1 MLKDKSSSAI
11 VAVSDLGR
19 ARDFYET
26 ALGLPLERT
35 VSDCLLC
42 FRTGGTLLNVYQSD
56 FAGTNKANAVVW
68 DCGDDVDSIVAEL
81 KARGVVF
88 DYFDGIDRDGDVH
101 VSDGMRLAW
110 FRDPDGNF
118 LHLTGG

>member
-11 VAVSDLGR
+11 VAVSDLDR
-19 ARDFYET
+19 ARAFYET
-26 ALGLPLERT
+26 TLGLPLERT
-35 VSDCLLC
+35 TADCLLC
-42 FRTGGTLLNVYQSD
+42 FRTGDTLLNVYRSD

-68 DCGDDVDSIVAEL
+68 RCGGDVDAIVAEL
-81 KARGVVF
+81 KGRGVAF
-88 DYFDGIDRDGDVH
+88 HYFDGLARDGDVH

-118 LHLTGG
+118 LHLTSG

>member
-26 ALGLPLERT
+26 TLGLPLERT

-42 FRTGGTLLNVYQSD
+42 FRTGGSLLNVYQSE

-68 DCGDDVDSIVAEL
+68 DCGNEVDAIVAEL
-81 KARGVVF
+81 KGKGVTF

-118 LHLTGG
+118 LHLTGD

>member
-42 FRTGGTLLNVYQSD
+42 VRTGGTLLNVYQSD